1 MNLKYLFVGDLK
13 MDFDK
18 FMKDIEKKEEAVK
31 NNMPS
36 KEEIEYYEML
46 RKRNFIEREL
56 WQNRISWSQ
65 K

>member
-1 MNLKYLFVGDLK
+1 